1 MLPEF
6 QSIYD
11 LKIKSLHRIYWE
23 DINNLYDESLHGE
36 FLNIKFFVP
45 TSKIEGF
52 IEVFL
57 TEKIHFASLDEFM
70 MVASLISN
78 QDSLEVY
85 RDTIEKYHK
94 TSARPRDL
102 IFRFKQYF
110 KDYVATLQE
119 ELIDALSESGFFDIS
134 KFEKA
139 ILLIDKWNDH
149 HYMIETTS
157 HYISYQWMTSA

>member
-78 QDSLEVY
+78 Q
-85 RDTIEKYHK
+85 I
-94 TSARPRDL
+94 A
-102 IFRFKQYF
+102 
-110 KDYVATLQE
+110 
-119 ELIDALSESGFFDIS
+119 
-134 KFEKA
+134 
-139 ILLIDKWNDH
+139 
-149 HYMIETTS
+149 
-157 HYISYQWMTSA
+157 